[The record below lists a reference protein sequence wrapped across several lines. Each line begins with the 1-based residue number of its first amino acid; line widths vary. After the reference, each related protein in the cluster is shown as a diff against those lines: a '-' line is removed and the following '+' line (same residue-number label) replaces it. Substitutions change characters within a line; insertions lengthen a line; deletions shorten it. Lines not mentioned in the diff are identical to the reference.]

1 MAGLAVAAAALC
13 MTLPET
19 YNKPTIENL
28 TPEEKYEECRSAKN
42 GEVEASTAIWK
53 KWKETYI

>member
-1 MAGLAVAAAALC
+1 MASLALGAAMLC

-28 TPEEKYEECRSAKN
+28 KYDPEEQLLYEKDEVKTTKD
-42 GEVEASTAIWK
+42 GEGEGSPL
-53 KWKETYI
+53 